1 MFLLY
6 LLYTKRIVFD
16 SLFVKYIEILCE
28 IFLDFL
34 CYSECLEVFPS
45 EGNVSL
51 LDLVIFFGGGA
62 SLGELFYL
70 IILPKYLLLMS
81 LPILCFHLLLHD
93 NHVRDNSN
101 HLVQL
106 H

>member
-51 LDLVIFFGGGA
+51 LDLVIFFW
-62 SLGELFYL
+62 GEHRWGNYF
-70 IILPKYLLLMS
+70 I
-81 LPILCFHLLLHD
+81 
-93 NHVRDNSN
+93 
-101 HLVQL
+101 
-106 H
+106 